1 MYLMSVEGYKTV
13 EVDFLK
19 TRKTD
24 EIWVS
29 MKHIHD
35 GLGVKNMPDLVLK
48 EIYGK
53 DERKNFPKNETK
65 KYKMTERE
73 IFGKYDNLGENELN
87 RKDNKKFYVRN
98 IISSG
103 TCIAE
108 VKKRGERNQ
117 VDLEKK

>member
-19 TRKTD
+19 TRKTN

-29 MKHIHD
+29 MKHD

-73 IFGKYDNLGENELN
+73 IFEKYDNLGKNELN
-87 RKDNKKFYVRN
+87 RKDNKKKKRN
-98 IISSG
+98 IISSV

-108 VKKRGERNQ
+108 VKKQGERNQ